1 MKMQVKIYRAIV
13 LVLGVLVLN
22 ACYEDKGNY
31 KYTDIGKVTVKIP
44 SDQIV
49 QRIMMGK
56 NLTLTPNY
64 IMEGVNK
71 EDLSFVWD
79 IVLEGETDPK
89 YKVLSE
95 QEILDVP
102 IVEAPGK
109 YSLRL
114 AITNQVTDV
123 TYYGYYM
130 VEVTT
135 ALSRS
140 FFLLCEVGE
149 NQYDIEAAPDLPTI
163 GTAVHNL
170 YSSINGEYIRG
181 ARKIIYKNNSLKYE
195 DFLWILQDNG
205 GQTLSPVNLTFLRD
219 ATSWFFEA
227 PAVVKPLAI
236 LGDVMGVNYY
246 IVANGSLYYIYNLT
260 TPFKA
265 GMPIATRDEKP
276 YHITG
281 VATVMNA
288 SKYEDYAFWDQ
299 TGKRFLHW
307 QSTTKKL
314 ETLEPVDGAFDPN
327 KPGNMTPFFMGDG
340 VKDRSYN
347 FMKDEAGKVHMFV
360 FSNTSKTYNKVTI
373 APYKHTELKNE
384 LEFARTTAICASR
397 RLDLVYYAVD
407 NIIYVYDPMLNE
419 RRVLFKDTDENMRF
433 VKLYSKD
440 AYDNRLIAAGNSG
453 NKGYFYRLYLNPAGD
468 LQALTQ
474 TQPQPWEQLGNYP
487 KIVDMEYKYKAY

>member
-1 MKMQVKIYRAIV
+1 MKMQVNIYKAIV
-13 LVLGVLVLN
+13 LVLGMLMLN

-56 NLTLTPNY
+56 NLNLTPVY
-64 IMEGVNK
+64 TMEGVDK
-71 EDLSFVWD
+71 KDLSFVWD

-95 QEILDVP
+95 QEILDVD

-114 AITNQVTDV
+114 AITNHVTDV

-163 GTAVHNL
+163 GTSVHNL
-170 YSSINGEYIRG
+170 YSSINGEYLRG

-195 DFLWILQDNG
+195 DFLWILQEDG
-205 GQTLSPVNLTFLRD
+205 GQSLSPVNLKFQKD
-219 ATSWFFEA
+219 ATGWFFEA

-236 LGDVMGVNYY
+236 LGDVMGVNYF
-246 IVANGSLYYIYNLT
+246 IVSSGSLYYIYNLT

-265 GMPIATRDEKP
+265 GMPIATRDAKA
-276 YHITG
+276 YNITG
-281 VATVMNA
+281 IATVMNA

-299 TGKRFLHW
+299 AGKRFLHW
-307 QSTTKKL
+307 QSTTKTL
-314 ETLEPVDGAFDPN
+314 ETMEAVAGAFDPN
-327 KPGNMTPFFMGDG
+327 QMGNMTPFFMGDG

-347 FMKDEAGKVHMFV
+347 FMKDEAGKIHLYV
-360 FSNTSKTYNKVTI
+360 FNNTSKNYNQVII
-373 APYKHTELKNE
+373 APYKHMELKNE
-384 LEFARTTAICASR
+384 LEFARATAICASR

-407 NIIYVYDPMLNE
+407 NFIYVYDPMLNE
-419 RRVLFKDTDENMRF
+419 RRIVHEDVDKNMRF

-453 NKGYFYRLYLNPAGD
+453 NKGFFYRFYLNPAGD
-468 LQALTQ
+468 LQAPTQ
-474 TQPQPWEQLGNYP
+474 AQPQSWEQLGNYP